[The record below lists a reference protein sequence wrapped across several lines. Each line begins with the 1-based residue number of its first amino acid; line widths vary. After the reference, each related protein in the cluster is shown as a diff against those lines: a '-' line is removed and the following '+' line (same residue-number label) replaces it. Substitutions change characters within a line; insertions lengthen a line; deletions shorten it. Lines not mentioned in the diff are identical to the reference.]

1 MNRMLPLLATLL
13 LAMFFNPC
21 LAQNFENPGE
31 YMDFIGKQQ
40 EAVSKKFLAY
50 SSASAHGKRQKKV
63 EAMREKLLNQIQESR
78 MNISG
83 MPSFKGDKSY
93 RDTAVN
99 FMKFYFNVMND
110 DYSKIINMEE
120 IAEKSYDA
128 MEAYILMEEQV
139 QDKLK
144 EGNERMHTAQK
155 AFAASNNV
163 RLLEDKSELGE
174 MMKEIGENSKY
185 YHTVY
190 LVFFK
195 PAIQED
201 NLMDALKKNNITAM
215 EQAKGAM
222 VKYAQE
228 GLEKLKTIPAYKGDH
243 SLKQACTNSLSFFV
257 KEGEKMN
264 SFSEFSLAKERFDN
278 IKKEFDKN
286 RNHSQQ
292 DVDTYNKAVN
302 EYNKANNNYNTVNQS
317 LNELRSQQYKN
328 WNEAVKNFFDNHTP
342 HYK

>member
-1 MNRMLPLLATLL
+1 MNSILPILATLFL
-13 LAMFFNPC
+13 VTFFKAS
-21 LAQNFENPGE
+21 LAQDFENAGE
-31 YMDFIGKQQ
+31 YMGFINKQQ

-50 SSASAHGKRQKKV
+50 SSASAHDKRQKKV
-63 EAMREKLLNQIQESR
+63 EALREKLLNQIQESR
-78 MNISG
+78 MNVSG
-83 MPSFKGDKSY
+83 MPSYKGDKSY

-99 FMKFYFNVMND
+99 FMKFYFNVMSD

-144 EGNERMHTAQK
+144 EGNERMHTTQK
-155 AFAASNNV
+155 TFAANNNV

-174 MMKEIGENSKY
+174 MMKEVGENNKY
-185 YHTVY
+185 YHAVY

-195 PAIQED
+195 PSIQEE
-201 NLMDALKKNNITAM
+201 NLMEALKKNNITAM

-228 GLEKLKTIPAYKGDH
+228 GLEKLKTMQAYKGDN
-243 SLKQACTNSLSFFV
+243 SLRQACTNSLNFFV

-292 DVDTYNKAVN
+292 EVDAYNKAVN
-302 EYNKANNNYNTVNQS
+302 DYNKANNNYNTVNQS
-317 LNELRSQQYKN
+317 LNELRNQQYNN